1 LEDKWYVTEPS
12 SKSEIYGTRG
22 ESKEKAQLAFT
33 QMQIMATGE
42 DKPWVWWEKRGYRVR
57 RD

>member
-1 LEDKWYVTEPS
+1 MEGKWYVTEPNS
-12 SKSEIYGTRG
+12 QDEVYGSRG
-22 ESKEKAQLAFT
+22 QSKEKAQFAFT
-33 QMQIMATGE
+33 QLMVENTGE